1 MTNRII
7 IPLDMEYTSAVSIA
21 DKLDPNICRL
31 KVGNQLF
38 TSSGPKILKTLHDK
52 GFEIFLDLKFHD
64 IPNTVYESVRSAA
77 NLGVWMINVHA
88 SGGSKMLDASKKAL
102 EGFDKPPLLIGVTIL
117 TSISEEILIEIGF
130 NNLDKQVKRLTKLAQ
145 RSGLD
150 GVVCAASDASKVK
163 QTCGESFLTV
173 TPGIRPK
180 DADLNDQSRTST
192 PKEAIAN
199 GSDFL
204 VIGRP
209 ITGSEDPT
217 NALENIYKDLESL
230 VGGF

>member
-38 TSSGPKILKTLHDK
+38 TSSGPKIVKTLHDK

-77 NLGVWMINVHA
+77 NLGVWMVNVHA

-102 EGFDKPPLLIGVTIL
+102 EGFDKPPLLVGVTIL
-117 TSISEEILIEIGF
+117 TSISEEILTEIGF
-130 NNLDKQVKRLTKLAQ
+130 NNLDKQVMRLTKLTQ

-217 NALENIYKDLESL
+217 NALENIYKEVS
-230 VGGF
+230 

>member
-38 TSSGPKILKTLHDK
+38 TSSGPKIVKTLHDK

-64 IPNTVYESVRSAA
+64 IPNTVYESVKSAA

-117 TSISEEILIEIGF
+117 TSISEEILTEIGF
-130 NNLDKQVKRLTKLAQ
+130 NNLDKQVMRLTKLAQ

-192 PKEAIAN
+192 PKEAITN

-217 NALENIYKDLESL
+217 NALENIYKEVS
-230 VGGF
+230 

>member
-1 MTNRII
+1 
-7 IPLDMEYTSAVSIA
+7 MEYTSAVSIA

-38 TSSGPKILKTLHDK
+38 TSSGPKIVKTLHDK

-102 EGFDKPPLLIGVTIL
+102 EGFDKPPLLVGVTIL
-117 TSISEEILIEIGF
+117 TSISEEILTEIGF
-130 NNLDKQVKRLTKLAQ
+130 NNLDKQVMRLTKLAE

-173 TPGIRPK
+173 TPGIRPR

-217 NALENIYKDLESL
+217 NALENIYKEVS
-230 VGGF
+230 

>member
-38 TSSGPKILKTLHDK
+38 TSSGPKIVKTLHDK

-102 EGFDKPPLLIGVTIL
+102 EGFDKPPLLVGVTIL
-117 TSISEEILIEIGF
+117 TSISEEILTEIGF
-130 NNLDKQVKRLTKLAQ
+130 NNLDKQVMRLTKLAQ

-192 PKEAIAN
+192 PKEAISN

-217 NALENIYKDLESL
+217 NALENIYKEVS
-230 VGGF
+230 

>member
-1 MTNRII
+1 
-7 IPLDMEYTSAVSIA
+7 MEYTSAVSIA
-21 DKLDPNICRL
+21 DKLDPKICRL

-117 TSISEEILIEIGF
+117 TSISEEILKEIGF
-130 NNLDKQVKRLTKLAQ
+130 NNLDKQVMRLTKLTQ

-217 NALENIYKDLESL
+217 NALENIYKEVS
-230 VGGF
+230 

>member
-38 TSSGPKILKTLHDK
+38 TSSGPKIVKTLHDK

-102 EGFDKPPLLIGVTIL
+102 EGFDKPPLLVGVTIL
-117 TSISEEILIEIGF
+117 TSISEEILTEIGF
-130 NNLDKQVKRLTKLAQ
+130 NNLDKQVMRLTKLAQ

-163 QTCGESFLTV
+163 QTCGESFLIV

-192 PKEAIAN
+192 PKEAISN

-217 NALENIYKDLESL
+217 NALENIYKEVS
-230 VGGF
+230 

>member
-38 TSSGPKILKTLHDK
+38 TSSGPKIVKTLHDK

-64 IPNTVYESVRSAA
+64 IPNTVYESVKSAA

-102 EGFDKPPLLIGVTIL
+102 EGFDKPPLLVGVTIL
-117 TSISEEILIEIGF
+117 TSISEEILTEIGF
-130 NNLDKQVKRLTKLAQ
+130 NNLDKQVMRLTKLAQ

-173 TPGIRPK
+173 TPGIRPR

-217 NALENIYKDLESL
+217 NALENIYKEVS
-230 VGGF
+230 

>member
-38 TSSGPKILKTLHDK
+38 TSSGPKIVKTLHDK

-102 EGFDKPPLLIGVTIL
+102 EGFDKPPLLVGVTIL
-117 TSISEEILIEIGF
+117 TSISEEILTEIGF
-130 NNLDKQVKRLTKLAQ
+130 NNLDKQVMRLTKLAQ

-150 GVVCAASDASKVK
+150 GVVCAASDASKLK

-173 TPGIRPK
+173 TPGIRPR
-180 DADLNDQSRTST
+180 DADLNDQSRIST

-217 NALENIYKDLESL
+217 NALENIYKEVS
-230 VGGF
+230 

>member
-38 TSSGPKILKTLHDK
+38 TSSGPKIVKTLHDK

-117 TSISEEILIEIGF
+117 TSISEEILTEIGF
-130 NNLDKQVKRLTKLAQ
+130 NNLDKQVMRLTKLAE

-173 TPGIRPK
+173 TPGIRPR

-217 NALENIYKDLESL
+217 NALENIYKEVS
-230 VGGF
+230 

>member
-38 TSSGPKILKTLHDK
+38 TSSGPKIVKTLHDR

-102 EGFDKPPLLIGVTIL
+102 EGFDKPPLLVGVTIL
-117 TSISEEILIEIGF
+117 TSISEEILTEIGF
-130 NNLDKQVKRLTKLAQ
+130 NNLDKQVMRLTKLAE

-173 TPGIRPK
+173 TPGIRPR

-217 NALENIYKDLESL
+217 NALEKIYKEVS
-230 VGGF
+230 

>member
-38 TSSGPKILKTLHDK
+38 TSSGPKIVKTLHDK

-88 SGGSKMLDASKKAL
+88 SGGSKMLDASKKAI
-102 EGFDKPPLLIGVTIL
+102 EGFDKPPLLVGVTIL
-117 TSISEEILIEIGF
+117 TSISEEILTEIGF
-130 NNLDKQVKRLTKLAQ
+130 NNLDKQVMRLTKLAQ

-217 NALENIYKDLESL
+217 NALENIYKEVS
-230 VGGF
+230 